1 MLLKKLCIRISVYR
15 MESFRTSLIQS
26 TILQVLCRDSYRS
39 LLSRVV
45 MKYLTVYDVL
55 SLKIIGFIGLLSSV
69 MKHCVAWEV
78 YERFRRSCCLVH
90 YPEVGGSRNL
100 WNFTPPELQIS
111 PTEEILLTGM
121 VFCLSFGLRTDQ
133 QGST

>member
-1 MLLKKLCIRISVYR
+1 

-69 MKHCVAWEV
+69 MKHCVA
-78 YERFRRSCCLVH
+78 
-90 YPEVGGSRNL
+90 
-100 WNFTPPELQIS
+100 
-111 PTEEILLTGM
+111 
-121 VFCLSFGLRTDQ
+121 
-133 QGST
+133 